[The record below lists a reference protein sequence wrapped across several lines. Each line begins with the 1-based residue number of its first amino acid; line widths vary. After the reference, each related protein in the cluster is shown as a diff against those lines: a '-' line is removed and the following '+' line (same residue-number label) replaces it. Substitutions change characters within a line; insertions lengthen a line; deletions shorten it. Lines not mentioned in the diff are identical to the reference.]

1 MLWWSKLKK
10 RLRLQKDPTKKALR
24 RRKMDKYMPIVL
36 FMLGLLLIMCV
47 IVAILIIKVGM
58 PFYEVITEPNAAR
71 DWILSYGKWSYLF
84 FVGIVFL
91 QVVIAILP
99 GEPFQIAAGLAFGP
113 WMGAFL
119 GLVGTLVGS
128 ITTFMLTRI
137 FGYKIIEF
145 FFSERTRSKMDLS
158 GYSRDSIERAVII
171 AFLIPGTPKDFLAY
185 AVGLTPLPLKRWIL
199 ITCMTRIAPI
209 VMAAFTGQAI
219 NSGNMHAAAMLL
231 VIGNVINLAV
241 YFFYEVIHRYKKK
254 KQQTA

>member
-1 MLWWSKLKK
+1 MLWWSKIKK
-10 RLRLQKDPTKKALR
+10 RLRPQKDPTKKALR
-24 RRKMDKYMPIVL
+24 RRKIDKFMPIVL
-36 FMLGLLLIMCV
+36 FMLGLLAIMCV
-47 IVAILIIKVGM
+47 IVGILVVKVGM
-58 PFYEVITEPNAAR
+58 PFYDVITEPNAAR

-91 QVVIAILP
+91 QVVVAILP

-199 ITCMTRIAPI
+199 ITCMTRVAPI

-219 NSGNMHAAAMLL
+219 NSGNMHAAATLL
-231 VIGNVINLAV
+231 VVANLINLAV
-241 YFFYEVIHRYKKK
+241 YAVYEIVHRYKKN
-254 KQQTA
+254 QQTA